1 MSAICGIVNIYGKQV
16 STESSG
22 KMMDKFKIYSFDYT
36 KILKK
41 DHLFFGCGMQYFTP
55 ESKDE
60 ILPRENESKTLILTA
75 DAVIDNRE
83 ELFELLNISP
93 NYNALITDSELII
106 MCYEKWDHD
115 SPKYIVGDFAFA
127 IWDDKNKE
135 LFCARDPIGTRTL
148 YYYHSENIFA
158 FSTVMKPLF
167 PVFNQAIE
175 LNERWITDF
184 LALNGVVQ
192 ETDWVETIYKDIY
205 QLAPGHTLV
214 LKDNEIEKKQY
225 WDPIK
230 DVKPLCLAS
239 DEEYNIAFKKVFSEA
254 VNCRLRC
261 SGNVGIMLSG
271 GLDSGSVACLAADK
285 LSEDNKNLKAF
296 SAIPFEGYNDTL
308 PYYAIA
314 DESEF
319 INELSD
325 KFDNLD
331 LTYSRSEGK
340 NSVTNIEEFV
350 KMFEQPY
357 KIIENLFWIDEIL
370 KKSSKDGCRVLLNGQ
385 YGNCTISYGQF
396 FTHTLTLFRE
406 KRFRTLARE
415 VRSFSR
421 LNEASI
427 FRVSKDVIKTIIPFK
442 LRKTINGIANK
453 KYDPFSNVVVNSD
466 LIKKWDVEKRFQDKN
481 FNQNVKKYH
490 DLKSMKKLIVNIGA
504 FAHIGAID
512 TKLSLT
518 HGVLRRDPTKDKR
531 LIEFCLSLPSD
542 QFVRN
547 GNERYLIRRAMKG
560 MLPDKIR
567 LNSMSRGLQSA
578 DKIQRLK
585 PKWKEIYS
593 EFESCINDSNIAPY
607 INIDKLKREL
617 EEIKVI
623 SDNSSWNTIRKFIIT
638 LTLSYFLKD
647 FKNTVNS

>member
-1 MSAICGIVNIYGKQV
+1 MSAIYGIISIDKKQV
-16 STESSG
+16 STEISE
-22 KMMDKFKIYSFDYT
+22 KIMDKFNIYSFDYT
-36 KILKK
+36 KFLSKN
-41 DHLFFGCGMQYFTP
+41 HVLLGCGMQYFTP
-55 ESKDE
+55 ESRDE
-60 ILPRENESKTLILTA
+60 ILPREYKEKNLIITA
-75 DAVIDNRE
+75 DAIIDNRE
-83 ELFELLNISP
+83 ELFKLLNVTQTSIS
-93 NYNALITDSELII
+93 LITDSELII
-106 MCYEKWDHD
+106 MCYEKWGHD
-115 SPKYIVGDFAFA
+115 SPKYIVGDFTFA

-148 YYYHSENIFA
+148 YYYQSENIFA

-167 PVFNQAIE
+167 PVFNKKIE

-184 LALNGVVQ
+184 LALNGVIQ
-192 ETDWVETIYKDIY
+192 ETDCVETIYKDIY
-205 QLAPGHTLV
+205 QLAPGCTLV
-214 LKDNEIEKKQY
+214 LKDKGIEKNQY

-230 DVKPLCLAS
+230 DVKPLYLAS
-239 DEEYNIAFKKVFSEA
+239 DEEYNTAFKKVFSEA
-254 VNCRLRC
+254 VNCRLR
-261 SGNVGIMLSG
+261 SEGEVGIMLSG

-285 LSEDNKNLKAF
+285 LLEDNKKLKAF
-296 SAIPFEGYNDTL
+296 SAIPFEGYNDNL
-308 PYYAIA
+308 PYYSIA
-314 DESEF
+314 NESEF
-319 INELSD
+319 IKELSD

-331 LTYSRSEGK
+331 VTYSRSEGK
-340 NSVTNIEEFV
+340 NSVTDIEGFV

-357 KIIENLFWIDEIL
+357 KIIENLFWIDEII

-406 KRFRTLARE
+406 QRFRTMARE

-421 LNEASI
+421 LNQASI
-427 FRVSKDVIKTIIPFK
+427 FRVSKDVIKTIIPYK
-442 LRKTINGIANK
+442 LRKSIGGITNK
-453 KYDPFSNVVVNSD
+453 NYDPFSNVVVHPD

-481 FNQNVKKYH
+481 FNQRIRKYQ
-490 DLKSMKKLIVNIGA
+490 DLKGMKKLIVNIGA
-504 FAHIGAID
+504 FSHIGAID

-518 HGVLRRDPTKDKR
+518 SGVLRRDPTKDKR

-547 GNERYLIRRAMKG
+547 GNERYLIRRAMEG
-560 MLPDKIR
+560 ILPDKIR

-585 PKWKEIYS
+585 PKWKEIYK

-607 INIDKLKREL
+607 VNIDKLKSEL
-617 EEIKVI
+617 DGIKEI
-623 SDNSSWNTIRKFIIT
+623 SDNSSWSTIRMFIIT
-638 LTLSYFLKD
+638 LILSYFLKD